1 MREYKKK
8 ERKSEIE
15 RERGRK
21 EGRKEGFNL
30 ALIPTGRG
38 NCHME
43 KSGAIEKIFRKRK
56 SRRAFN

>member
-1 MREYKKK
+1 M
-8 ERKSEIE
+8 E

-30 ALIPTGRG
+30 ALLPTGRAI
-38 NCHME
+38 CHME
-43 KSGAIEKIFRKRK
+43 KSGAIEKIFRKGN

>member
-1 MREYKKK
+1 M
-8 ERKSEIE
+8 E

-30 ALIPTGRG
+30 ALLPTGRG
-38 NCHME
+38 ICHME
-43 KSGAIEKIFRKRK
+43 KSGAIEKIFRKGK